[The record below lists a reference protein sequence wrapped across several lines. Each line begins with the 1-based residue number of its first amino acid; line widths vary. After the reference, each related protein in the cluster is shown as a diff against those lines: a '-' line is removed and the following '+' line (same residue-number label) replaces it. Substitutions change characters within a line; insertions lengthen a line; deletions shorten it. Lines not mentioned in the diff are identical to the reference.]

1 MSEHDDQAED
11 SELGLLADTTA
22 GPPARDLGTEVGIE
36 VRRLRRMQDMTV
48 SELAKSAGM
57 SQGMLS
63 RIENGQTMP
72 SLTTLNNLAEAL
84 NVPISSFFSG
94 MERSTD
100 VSFVPANQGLLIDRR
115 GTRRG
120 HLYQLLGYGVN
131 SAPRMEPY
139 LITLTEESEAYGEFR
154 HEGVELIYMQTGR
167 LIYRHGD
174 QTYPLGP
181 GDSLFFD
188 AIAPHGPVELVELP
202 CTYLSV
208 IAYPKKNP

>member
-1 MSEHDDQAED
+1 MSD
-11 SELGLLADTTA
+11 SKNQDKDTELELLADTTA
-22 GPPARDLGTEVGIE
+22 GPPARDLGTEVGVE
-36 VRRLRRMQDMTV
+36 VRRLRRTQDMTV
-48 SELAKSAGM
+48 SELAKSASM

-63 RIENGQTMP
+63 RLENGQTMP

-84 NVPISSFFSG
+84 NVPISSFFTG

-100 VSFVPANQGLLIDRR
+100 VSFVPANQGLMIDRR

-131 SAPRMEPY
+131 SVPRMEPY
-139 LITLTEESEAYGEFR
+139 LITLTEESETYGEFR
-154 HEGVELIYMQTGR
+154 HEGVELIYMQTGK
-167 LIYRHGD
+167 LVYRHGD
-174 QTYPLGP
+174 TTYPLGP

-188 AIAPHGPVELVELP
+188 AITPHGPVELIELP